1 MTETMTK
8 AMNQAENVY
17 DNAKAAV
24 DQVRENVMTTGR
36 TQWLAGLG
44 VVATAQDQGRKVFD
58 EMVEKGKSFE
68 VQEPST
74 MVGKAMDQAQLQVK
88 SVRQSIE
95 TNINEASR
103 VVLHRM
109 GLPSHDEIQSLIS
122 RVEQLTLKV
131 EALGKKEAR

>member
-36 TQWLAGLG
+36 TLWLAGLG